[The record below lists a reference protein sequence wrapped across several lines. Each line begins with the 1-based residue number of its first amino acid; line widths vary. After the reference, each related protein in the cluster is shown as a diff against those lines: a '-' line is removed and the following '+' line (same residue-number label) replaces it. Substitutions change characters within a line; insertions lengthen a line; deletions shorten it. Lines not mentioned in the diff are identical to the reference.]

1 MRSLS
6 WFIPEYLACACGRVA
21 LDTDISLL
29 DTDRPPKKKVP
40 GPSTQA
46 LAPEQAPRPGLGPG
60 TYRSSRSHS
69 TGDRPIDRLRGLS
82 QDEEERAESRSCSG
96 RSVSCLPS
104 PLAAV
109 LARPDPRPTT
119 RIDAT
124 AMAMNRSEGLAELD
138 GAADGAVAVEVPAQD
153 ALPAFRSGLI
163 GQGADTDFTPPI
175 PTNRSRKKAPRLST

>member
-1 MRSLS
+1 MNGQLGFALARFTVLVLAHTEATEP
-6 WFIPEYLACACGRVA
+6 IPTTRPRKKR
-21 LDTDISLL
+21 LDH
-29 DTDRPPKKKVP
+29 RPK
-40 GPSTQA
+40 A
-46 LAPEQAPRPGLGPG
+46 LAPEQAPRPGLVPG

-138 GAADGAVAVEVPAQD
+138 GAADGAVAVEVPAVGTCI
-153 ALPAFRSGLI
+153 ALI
-163 GQGADTDFTPPI
+163 
-175 PTNRSRKKAPRLST
+175 